1 MEARSNPIIN
11 GQVIHLRPS
20 GLTVIRRTSDTQ
32 MRVMRTGD
40 PKRDAILSDPT
51 ILESVQTVVRKR
63 GVPEEDVPDVVQDVF
78 EAACDDASLPLDDK
92 EHARMYL
99 CGCARYKSIDHA
111 RGRKRQSKRLSDT
124 APDGLPSPGHSLEDH
139 VLAREILAEGQKRFP
154 FTHKWFERF
163 VMGEET
169 HAEIAADPRV
179 TADHVRHEVSRIRQ
193 SLRAFALAG
202 IALFISALALR
213 AWNPFRHPTGGT
225 IAKTVTPAPQP
236 LPAPTAPKAPPA
248 PPPEAVALRERAQQ
262 ECSAGHWNECSTD
275 LDRAFA
281 LDPQGESPETRSLRN
296 RASHELDFFEAK
308 PKRQ

>member
-32 MRVMRTGD
+32 MRAMRTGD
-40 PKRDAILSDPT
+40 PRRDAILSDPA
-51 ILESVQTVVRKR
+51 ILESVQDVVRKR
-63 GVPEEDVPDVVQDVF
+63 GVPEADVPDVVQDVI

-92 EHARMYL
+92 EHARLYL

-111 RGRKRQSKRLSDT
+111 RGRERQAKRVVDT
-124 APDGLPSPGHSLEDH
+124 APDALPSPGHSLEDH
-139 VLAREILAEGQKRFP
+139 VLARELLAEGQRRFP

-179 TADHVRHEVSRIRQ
+179 TAGHVANEVSRIRR

-202 IALFISALALR
+202 IALLIGAIVTR
-213 AWNPFRHPTGGT
+213 AWRPGVHPGTGPV
-225 IAKTVTPAPQP
+225 AKTVTPAPQA
-236 LPAPTAPKAPPA
+236 LPAPPVPTAPPTPVPP
-248 PPPEAVALRERAQQ
+248 AVALRERAQQ
-262 ECSAGHWNECSTD
+262 ECSAGHWGECMID
-275 LDRAFA
+275 LDRAA
-281 LDPQGESPETRSLRN
+281 AIDPKGESPELRALRD
-296 RASHELDFFEAK
+296 RASRELDSFEAK
-308 PKRQ
+308 PLRR